1 MDVSVEQGVFDNVDV
16 RLMQAGEQYVAELV
30 LPNGTTYAD
39 VLPAPD
45 CEALGSIEDPRQYGG
60 ALFDW
65 LFPGGDVAFAQGAPR
80 SLRAGLEQAFWESQY
95 LQERSLPTGGKMR
108 LRLTLDPSSRVLH
121 KLWWETLYAREVGEL
136 ALRMAVTRQVS
147 TGLGR
152 LWPVSEPK
160 LRLLVVTSNPA
171 GLDKYG
177 CQPVDESFEKML
189 LGKALGPTYERMELE
204 RLTMASTGRLAERLR
219 TGPPPHIVYL
229 LAHAVYDDSGEGR
242 LLFCDSEGYAHGV
255 PFSEIAKVLAPAD
268 SPPRLVFLALPLT
281 ARVDYDNTL
290 ATLGPA
296 IVSAGVQSVVAVHA
310 PFPEDML
317 IEFSEVFFQNLVLEG
332 QAIEKATML
341 ARRAIFSPGHWGW
354 AYPVLYLGT
363 PDGTLFQPLRA
374 EVEEHFR
381 SVARRLKA

>member
-1 MDVSVEQGVFDNVDV
+1 MDLSVEPGVFDNVDV

-30 LPNGTTYAD
+30 LPNGATYAD

-45 CEALGSIEDPRQYGG
+45 CEALGSIEDPREYGR

-65 LFPGGDVAFAQGAPR
+65 LFPGGDVAFASGAPR
-80 SLRAGLEQAFWESQY
+80 SLRAGLEQALRESH

-108 LRLTLDPSSRVLH
+108 LRLTLDPASRVLH
-121 KLWWETLYAREVGEL
+121 KLWWETMYSPDVGEL
-136 ALRMAVTRQVS
+136 ALRMAVARLVS

-171 GLDKYG
+171 GLDQYG

-189 LGKALGPTYERMELE
+189 LGKALGRAWERMEVQ
-204 RLTMASTGRLAERLR
+204 RLPMAGIGGLAERIR
-219 TGPPPHIVYL
+219 SSPAPHIVYL
-229 LAHAVYDDSGEGR
+229 LAHTIYDENGEGQM
-242 LLFCDSEGYAHGV
+242 LLSNPEGYAEAV
-255 PFSEIAKVLAPAD
+255 PFSEIARVLAPVD
-268 SPPRLVFLALPLT
+268 GPPPRLVFLALPLT
-281 ARVDYDNTL
+281 AQVDYDNTL
-290 ATLGPA
+290 AALGPA
-296 IVSAGVQSVVAVHA
+296 IVSSGVQSVVAVHA

-317 IEFSEVFFQNLVLEG
+317 IDFSEVFFQNLVMEG

-341 ARRAIFSPGHWGW
+341 ARGAIFSPGHWGW

-363 PDGTLFQPLRA
+363 PDGTLFQPLRQ

-381 SVARRLKA
+381 SVAQRLKA